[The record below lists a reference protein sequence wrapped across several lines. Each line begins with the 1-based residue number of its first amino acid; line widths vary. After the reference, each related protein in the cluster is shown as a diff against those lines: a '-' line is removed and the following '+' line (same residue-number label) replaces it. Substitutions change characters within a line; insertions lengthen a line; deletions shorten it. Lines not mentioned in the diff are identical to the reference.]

1 MQAVYCVVEN
11 GTAYEVA
18 YTTYALA
25 VAAVKEK
32 HKDALSR
39 PDAYADVN
47 VIESTSNITYLYI
60 EKGIHIYI
68 SKLPITGLNS
78 FIY

>member
-11 GTAYEVA
+11 GIAYEVA

-32 HKDALSR
+32 HKNALSV
-39 PDAYADVN
+39 PDAYADIN
-47 VIESTSNITYLYI
+47 TIESSTNSTYLYI
-60 EKGIHIYI
+60 EKAIHIYI
-68 SKLPITGLNS
+68 SKLPIVGLNS
-78 FIY
+78 

>member
-1 MQAVYCVVEN
+1 MAVYCVVEN
-11 GTAYEVA
+11 GIAYEVA

-32 HKDALSR
+32 HKEALSA
-39 PDAYADVN
+39 PDAYADIN
-47 VIESTSNITYLYI
+47 GDSSTNITYLYI

-68 SKLPITGLNS
+68 NKLPIIGLNS
-78 FIY
+78 

>member
-11 GTAYEVA
+11 GIAYEVA
-18 YTTYALA
+18 YTRYALA

-32 HKDALSR
+32 HKETLLA
-39 PDAYADVN
+39 PDAYADVD
-47 VIESTSNITYLYI
+47 VAESTTNITYLYI

-68 SKLPITGLNS
+68 NKLPITGLNS
-78 FIY
+78 